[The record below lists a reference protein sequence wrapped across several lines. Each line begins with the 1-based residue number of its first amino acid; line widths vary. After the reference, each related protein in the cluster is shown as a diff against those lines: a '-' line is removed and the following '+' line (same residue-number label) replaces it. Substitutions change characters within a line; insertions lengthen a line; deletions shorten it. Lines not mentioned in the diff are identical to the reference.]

1 MCPRRVMSGVS
12 ALRRALGGKYS
23 LASTRCLNR
32 ACRCS
37 RCAFASPALV
47 RSFLSC
53 LLPSGIRRLSIS
65 SLCARLLGGS
75 AGIIHGRRIRP
86 PCGISDLIATWAAAL
101 AGIRSGGDR
110 ELQPQRRIR
119 KAVCR
124 VVQWV
129 VCGCAAREARSH
141 GAWAWRRDKPNFD
154 TRANVC
160 YKRSKRSC
168 LGAA

>member
-12 ALRRALGGKYS
+12 ALRRALGGEYS
-23 LASTRCLNR
+23 PASTRCLHR

-75 AGIIHGRRIRP
+75 AGIIHGRRFGP

-124 VVQWV
+124 VVPWV
-129 VCGCAAREARSH
+129 VSMGLCGARARGLMGH
-141 GAWAWRRDKPNFD
+141 GLGGVINRTS
-154 TRANVC
+154 TRGQTSEV
-160 YKRSKRSC
+160 S
-168 LGAA
+168 GAA